1 MIILTLY
8 ININVFIV
16 YTCYGVQIKVHRTV
30 SLSSRRMALFHI
42 VMISVHYTQ
51 ALYID
56 CWSSFNCTDTMFQT
70 FTCSNAALSY
80 HALFLRQ
87 LYVLNNT
94 VWSVPIVSLFDND
107 DFHPSSLSLH
117 CAALIVVCIL
127 EYML

>member
-30 SLSSRRMALFHI
+30 SLSSRRMALSHI

-87 LYVLNNT
+87 LYVLNT
-94 VWSVPIVSLFDND
+94 PVPIVSLFDND

-117 CAALIVVCIL
+117 CAALIVVCML
-127 EYML
+127 ECTL